1 MNRPVCSV
9 RDHVSGLFQP
19 ACTDDYFRLFL
30 STEAKPPRFQTDVD
44 AMQLTQSDPALRK
57 KVGPEGFLEGEEEQ
71 EEGDLDCGGEFGREA
86 LCCFL

>member
-1 MNRPVCSV
+1 VNRPVCSV
-9 RDHVSGLFQP
+9 RGHVSGLFQP
-19 ACTDDYFRLFL
+19 ACTDYFRLFL

-71 EEGDLDCGGEFGREA
+71 DEGDLDSGGVGFGREA